1 MKGFL
6 PIFKRELRAY
16 FSSPIA
22 YVVMGMFLAI
32 TGYFYYNNLSLFSLI
47 SLQASQNPM
56 LAQQLNF
63 TEMVLNTIFRNM
75 GIIFLFLAPMV
86 TMRLFAEEK
95 KAGTIELLLTY
106 PVKDLGVALGKFAA
120 ALSLLI
126 VMLALTSLYAGIMAF
141 LGNVEIGTVLIG
153 YLGVI
158 LMGASFLAIGMW
170 LSSLTE
176 NQIVAATVTLIV
188 LLFFWVIKQATLF
201 IDQATLREIM
211 SQLSLPEHLDNFAKG
226 VIDTRDVIFYL
237 NFIVFFIFLTL
248 RSLESRLRRG

>member
-1 MKGFL
+1 MKGFF
-6 PIFKRELRAY
+6 PVFKRELRAY

-22 YVVMGMFLAI
+22 YVVLGMFLAI
-32 TGYFYYNNLSLFSLI
+32 SGYFYYNNLSLFSLI

-56 LAQQLNF
+56 LARQLNF
-63 TEMVLNTIFRNM
+63 TEMILNSVFRNM
-75 GIIFLFLAPMV
+75 GVIFLFLTPMI

-95 KAGTIELLLTY
+95 KSGTIELLLTY
-106 PVKDLGVALGKFAA
+106 PVKDLGVAMGKFVS
-120 ALSLLI
+120 ALALLI
-126 VMLALTSLYAGIMAF
+126 IMLALTSLYPAIMVF
-141 LGNVEIGTVLIG
+141 LGNVEIWTVLAG

-158 LMGASFLAIGMW
+158 LMGASFLALGMW

-176 NQIVAATVTLIV
+176 NQIIAATVTLIV
-188 LLFFWVIKQATLF
+188 LLFFWVIGWAATF
-201 IDQATLREIM
+201 VDQAMLRQII
-211 SQLSLPEHLDNFAKG
+211 SQLSLPEHLENFAKG